1 MAFFRGNKYKAKPCE
16 GFPSRLEKAVHD
28 ILKREEE
35 LGRITAIKRQQVV
48 VLRDCEHCG
57 TRITWKV
64 DFSYVDKKDFE
75 TVFVEAKGVETAE
88 YKRKLK
94 LWKKAPPFKLEIYK
108 GSWQRPKLVETVEKK
123 NVG

>member
-1 MAFFRGNKYKAKPCE
+1 MAFGRSKYLAKPTN
-16 GFPSRLEKAVHD
+16 GFPSKLENAVHE
-28 ILKREEE
+28 ILLRKEERGE
-35 LGRITAIKRQQVV
+35 IASIKRQQVV

-88 YKRKLK
+88 YRKKLK
-94 LWKKAPPFKLEIYK
+94 LWKKSPPFKLEIYK
-108 GSWQRPKLVETVEKK
+108 GAWQRPMLQDTIFKK
-123 NVG
+123 TP